1 MASSA
6 AAASSSAVAAL
17 TGRDRRGASCA
28 ARDRSELRKSRLQ
41 AHMLR
46 PQPPRFGGL
55 GTSQPARE
63 EPSCSLE
70 RAAELELED
79 LRRCER
85 TSCSLDDALLL
96 QAADCYSWSGASTA
110 AACGLTRLRRL
121 GLRRQG

>member
-1 MASSA
+1 
-6 AAASSSAVAAL
+6 
-17 TGRDRRGASCA
+17 
-28 ARDRSELRKSRLQ
+28 
-41 AHMLR
+41 MLR

-55 GTSQPARE
+55 GTAQPARE

-96 QAADCYSWSGASTA
+96 QAADCLSWSGASTA
-110 AACGLTRLRRL
+110 AAGGLTRLMRL
-121 GLRRQG
+121 AHSRGCVVSDCDAKDEAWRERAQRMRHHAAAPAALYFRAGSGSSA